1 MLGVLVATVFVSGL
15 ETSPPADRLR
25 AAGVHQVLAQ
35 RDDPPA
41 KADDGQN
48 RGGLSWA
55 YEKIFRVEVEA
66 TFQEDF
72 HESYDGA
79 DTTAGLTSFELQRK
93 RIGVQGALFQ
103 RIAFEVERD
112 VAEQDVEA
120 GKRAK
125 SPWKDVNVNLTYFKN
140 AQLQLGKFK
149 VPFGLDALT
158 ATTHNDYVYRTLG
171 ADYLAPGRDI
181 GAMVHG
187 RFFKRGLSYWAG
199 VFRHDGDNATSSK
212 VQGGDQMVAAR
223 LTGTPF
229 RRAKL
234 AAFKHVELGTAFA
247 VSGVSDEGFLPRG
260 LRGRTVVT
268 ADTFFQPVYVRG
280 RRYRWEADAD
290 WAVGPASWRAEYT
303 RVTDQRLGQGYA
315 DQDLPDAR
323 YQSAYIGGAYVLRGE
338 KKRKGAVEAVAR
350 YERVWFDSLGAR
362 DGPLRSPRAETI
374 FPSGERVLTLGVN
387 WTLNRYIKLQLNV
400 MREALSDP
408 DSSPAPNGSR
418 FWSRV
423 LRFQFAL

>member
-72 HESYDGA
+72 HGSYDGA

-93 RIGVQGALFQ
+93 RIGVQGALFK

-140 AQLQLGKFK
+140 VQLQLGKFK

-158 ATTHNDYVYRTLG
+158 GTTHNDYVYRTLG

-234 AAFKHVELGTAFA
+234 AAFNHVELGTAFA

-290 WAVGPASWRAEYT
+290 WAVGPASRHMPPEE
-303 RVTDQRLGQGYA
+303 D
-315 DQDLPDAR
+315 
-323 YQSAYIGGAYVLRGE
+323 
-338 KKRKGAVEAVAR
+338 
-350 YERVWFDSLGAR
+350 
-362 DGPLRSPRAETI
+362 
-374 FPSGERVLTLGVN
+374 
-387 WTLNRYIKLQLNV
+387 
-400 MREALSDP
+400 
-408 DSSPAPNGSR
+408 
-418 FWSRV
+418 
-423 LRFQFAL
+423 